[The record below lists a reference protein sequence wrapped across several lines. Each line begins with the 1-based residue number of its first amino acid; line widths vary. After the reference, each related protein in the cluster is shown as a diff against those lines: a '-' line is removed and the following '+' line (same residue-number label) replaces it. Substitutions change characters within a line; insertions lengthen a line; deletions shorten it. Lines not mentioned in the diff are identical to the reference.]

1 MNNNA
6 KLNLNGIFGFNKLLV
21 GKVNV
26 EPNIVDNTLDIEYIY
41 TNVLSSLQNQI
52 TTTVRNALNASEVIT
67 TINSTLSNFQ
77 TNLSN
82 LTTKEASD
90 VSGLQGQITSN
101 YTTIDNKYSQLVTNL
116 SANQAG
122 LQSQITTLSTAQA
135 N

>member
-21 GKVNV
+21 GKVNG
-26 EPNIVDNTLDIEYIY
+26 EPDITNNTVDIRYIY
-41 TNVLSSLQNQI
+41 IYNNVLTSLQNQI
-52 TTTVRNALNASEVIT
+52 ATTVRNALNASEVIT

-90 VSGLQGQITSN
+90 TS
-101 YTTIDNKYSQLVTNL
+101 K
-116 SANQAG
+116 
-122 LQSQITTLSTAQA
+122 
-135 N
+135 